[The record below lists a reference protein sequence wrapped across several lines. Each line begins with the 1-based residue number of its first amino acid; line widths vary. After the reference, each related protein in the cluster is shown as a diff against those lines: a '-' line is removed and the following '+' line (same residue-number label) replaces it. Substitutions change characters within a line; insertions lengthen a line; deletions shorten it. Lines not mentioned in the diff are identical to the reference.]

1 MHSACAAPGTAVHLQ
16 TFSDVPEWRCSKSH
30 QRWHRQIHLKSMRPA
45 QRFPFVKWCLSPPFV
60 AVPSPPQH
68 RTSARSHFRAA
79 ARRSQADGDDFE
91 SLGFDDAAFAA
102 LETDFENV
110 RPPPAAP
117 GALAWASVDAQV
129 CTEPP
134 PLLRPFRRFFKS
146 SAPTRSS
153 SASASS
159 TRRCTVRSRSRTNR
173 RSGW

>member
-1 MHSACAAPGTAVHLQ
+1 MRALGSAVHEL
-16 TFSDVPEWRCSKSH
+16 FSDVPERRCSKSH
-30 QRWHRQIHLKSMRPA
+30 QRWHRQIHLTSTLYAPRTALSVCEMVP
-45 QRFPFVKWCLSPPFV
+45 SPPFV

-68 RTSARSHFRAA
+68 RTRRSRLRAA

>member
-1 MHSACAAPGTAVHLQ
+1 MRRARLGGSFTNFFGRSRVAL
-16 TFSDVPEWRCSKSH
+16 FKVPSEVTPPNSSKF
-30 QRWHRQIHLKSMRPA
+30 WMRPA
-45 QRFPFVKWCLSPPFV
+45 QRFPFVKWCLSPPLA

>member
-1 MHSACAAPGTAVHLQ
+1 MRALGSAVHEQ
-16 TFSDVPEWRCSKSH
+16 TFSDVPERRCSKSH
-30 QRWHRQIHLKSMRPA
+30 QRWHRQIHLTSMRPV
-45 QRFPFVKWCLSPPFV
+45 QRFPFVKWCPISTLSCCPT
-60 AVPSPPQH
+60 PPQH
-68 RTSARSHFRAA
+68 RTRRSRLRAA